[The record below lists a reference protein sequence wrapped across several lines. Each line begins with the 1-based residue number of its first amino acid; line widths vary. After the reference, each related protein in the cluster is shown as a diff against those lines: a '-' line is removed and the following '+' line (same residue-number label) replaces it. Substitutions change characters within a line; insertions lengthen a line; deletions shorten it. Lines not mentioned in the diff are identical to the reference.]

1 MPPVEA
7 IDVFCG
13 AGGLSVGLA
22 AAGISV
28 VAGIEWDEDALGTWS
43 NAHPNSLALGDD
55 VNSVDWRRFDGV
67 SLVVGGPPCQPW
79 SIGGLRKGDK
89 DERDGWPAFIAALR
103 ALRPRAFLAENVA
116 GLTQGAMAPR
126 WGRLV
131 EELSDVGYKVSATVV
146 NAADYGVP
154 QKRRRCI
161 VVGFQGP
168 GHFVFPAPAYGAK
181 GRRPWRTAGNVLK
194 ADPLGEPNRAIVTY
208 AARPDIRKDPY
219 AGHVFNGGGRPIDP
233 GAPAPTLLASMGGNK
248 TPWLDTANV
257 VPSYHA
263 HLLAGGPP
271 RSGRVT
277 GARRITVGEAAIL
290 QTFPASMRFE
300 GTRSSRYRQVGNAV
314 PPRLA
319 QVLGSALL
327 AQLNGSQFAD
337 ATVLRRSGASSASTS
352 SKLAT
357 AKPQPEAPKR

>member
-28 VAGIEWDEDALGTWS
+28 VAGIEWDDDALGTWS

-194 ADPLGEPNRAIVTY
+194 GRSVGRAQSGDRHIRGETRYP
-208 AARPDIRKDPY
+208 K
-219 AGHVFNGGGRPIDP
+219 
-233 GAPAPTLLASMGGNK
+233 
-248 TPWLDTANV
+248 
-257 VPSYHA
+257 
-263 HLLAGGPP
+263 GP
-271 RSGRVT
+271 
-277 GARRITVGEAAIL
+277 
-290 QTFPASMRFE
+290 
-300 GTRSSRYRQVGNAV
+300 
-314 PPRLA
+314 
-319 QVLGSALL
+319 
-327 AQLNGSQFAD
+327 
-337 ATVLRRSGASSASTS
+337 LRRPCFQRGRAADRPRRASSN
-352 SKLAT
+352 LACVDGWQQDT
-357 AKPQPEAPKR
+357 LA